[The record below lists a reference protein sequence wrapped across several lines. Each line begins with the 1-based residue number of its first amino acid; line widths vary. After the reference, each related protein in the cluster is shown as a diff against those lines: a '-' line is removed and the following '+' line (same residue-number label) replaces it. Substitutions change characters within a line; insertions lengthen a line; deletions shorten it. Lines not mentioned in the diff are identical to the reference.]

1 MRLAPLTVLTLLASI
16 LDSGASSADDN
27 GGKIAWLRDP
37 QFALAKAKVEGRP
50 VMLFFSAEFC
60 GFCRQL
66 GASAL
71 SDEKVVAASQR
82 LIPVYVDCTK
92 KGEQTELLNRYKV
105 GGFPTIL
112 YLDPDGNLLREMET
126 RDASAIVKDID
137 VVVSKVASRP
147 TLWQPTLAGAKE
159 AGKKGR
165 KPVAVY
171 LADPKADLLKMNAR
185 LTKDL
190 GDRKAKFLWV
200 LEHGQAAMLKK
211 YDVELPSTVVVID
224 PRTDEVLA
232 KIAVKEDDKPEALN
246 KALDDAAK
254 LLKK

>member
-1 MRLAPLTVLTLLASI
+1 MSSLAVLTLVAAL
-16 LDSGASSADDN
+16 LPSGDDN

-37 QFALAKAKVEGRP
+37 QFALAKAKIEGRP
-50 VMLFFSAEFC
+50 AMLFFSAEFC

-66 GASAL
+66 GAGPL
-71 SDEKVVAASQR
+71 SDEKVVAATQR

-92 KGEQTELLNRYKV
+92 KGEQTQLLNRYKI

-112 YLDPDGNLLREMET
+112 YLDPDGNLVREMET

-137 VVVSKVASRP
+137 VVVSKSATRP
-147 TLWQPTLAGAKE
+147 TIWQPSLAAAKE

-171 LADPKADLLKMNAR
+171 LADPKADLLKINAK

-200 LEHGQAAMLKK
+200 LEYGQSTTLKK
-211 YDVELPSTVVVID
+211 YDLETPSTIVAID
-224 PRTDEVLA
+224 PRSDEVLS
-232 KIAVKEDDKPEALN
+232 KIPVKDDDKPETLN
-246 KALDDAAK
+246 KALDDALK
-254 LLKK
+254 LMKK

>member
-1 MRLAPLTVLTLLASI
+1 MMPLAVLTTLAALLAPDPAL
-16 LDSGASSADDN
+16 GDDN

-50 VMLFFSAEFC
+50 AMLFFSAEFC

-66 GASAL
+66 GATAL
-71 SDEKVVAASQR
+71 SDEKVVAATQR
-82 LIPVYVDCTK
+82 LIPIYVDCTK
-92 KGEQTELLNRYKV
+92 KGDQTDLLTRYKIQ
-105 GGFPTIL
+105 GFPTIL
-112 YLDPDGNLLREMET
+112 YLDPDGNPLREMET

-137 VVVSKVASRP
+137 IVVSKVASRP

-171 LADPKADLLKMNAR
+171 LADPKADLVKMNAR
-185 LTKDL
+185 LMKDL

-200 LEHGQAAMLKK
+200 LESGQSAMLKK
-211 YDVELPSTVVVID
+211 YEVEAPSTIVAID
-224 PRTDEVLA
+224 PRTDEVLS
-232 KIAVKEDDKPEALN
+232 KIPVKEDDKPEALN
-246 KALDDAAK
+246 KALDDALK
-254 LLKK
+254 LMKK